1 MMLYFLKLLVPIILL
16 LSVERLWARVFRM
29 NNETF
34 ATYFGGSYGPS
45 SLKQTHFAET
55 SGTGATIDKSVDT
68 NYSGEFGV
76 LFRGTKV
83 GLRLGVEA
91 INPST
96 VSKAIGS
103 DAGGVKLYDFQSNI
117 SALVPKISLEFN
129 LKSTDT
135 WRTFIVL
142 GGGTATATYKNTY
155 ALTAEGQT
163 AFPGVADFS
172 EEGTA
177 TALLYEGA
185 LGFETL
191 MSDTTTIVI
200 GLGYRQLNVAG
211 YKYKAAVVSFD
222 GSHAT
227 GDPVLNADGTN
238 KASNYTGAHASIL
251 FRFYL
256 GK

>member
-1 MMLYFLKLLVPIILL
+1 MLYYLKLLAPIFLL
-16 LSVERLWARVFRM
+16 LSGEMLWARVFRM

-45 SLKQTHFAET
+45 SLKQTHFADT
-55 SGTGATIDKSVDT
+55 SGTDATIDKSVDI
-68 NYSGEFGV
+68 NYSGEFGI
-76 LFRGTKV
+76 LFRSSKV
-83 GLRLGVEA
+83 GLRLGVEV

-96 VSKAIGS
+96 ISKAVGS
-103 DAGGVKLYDFQSNI
+103 DASGVKLYDFGSNI
-117 SALVPKISLEFN
+117 SALVPKVTLEVN
-129 LKSTDT
+129 LKSTDS
-135 WRTFIVL
+135 WRAFLAV
-142 GGGTATATYKNTY
+142 GGGSATATYKNSY
-155 ALTAEGQT
+155 VLTADGQT

-177 TALLYEGA
+177 AALLYEGS

-200 GLGYRQLNVAG
+200 GLGYRQLNVTG
-211 YKYKAAVVSFD
+211 YKYKADVVSFD
-222 GSHAT
+222 GSHT
-227 GDPVLNADGTN
+227 SGDPVLNADGTN
-238 KASNYTGAHASIL
+238 KTSSYTGAQASIL